1 MLNNNQ
7 LYIFCGSFHPL
18 HQHHLDI
25 ANHVEET
32 YKTNVLFEICKKPFD
47 KDELS
52 EGEINNRLN
61 QFRTICRDC
70 LVTDNTSYMQR
81 ARYKYDL
88 TNGGGTFQKRVFIV
102 GFDTILRVD
111 DPKYY
116 FNSDSEKKR
125 CINYMKRTSRFLVF
139 NRGDSDRS
147 KLSKEI
153 LEICDFE
160 DFKTNSI
167 SSTELRNKNN
177 VKITDLKED
186 PYYKT
191 TIENITFGK
200 CFIYN
205 NRLYKLIKDDNYYM
219 MTAYNG
225 VEFINFRW
233 GTVVYK
239 TNIEAWKDVK

>member
-1 MLNNNQ
+1 MNSPIYL
-7 LYIFCGSFHPL
+7 FAGSWNPL

-25 ANHVEET
+25 ANHVEKKYNT
-32 YKTNVLFEICKKPFD
+32 SIIFEMCKKPFD

-52 EGEINNRLN
+52 ETDIINRVN
-61 QFRTICRDC
+61 QFSTLCREC
-70 LVTDNTSYMQR
+70 LVTNNTSYTQR

-88 TNGGGTFQKRVFIV
+88 TDTVGAWRKRVFIV

-111 DPKYY
+111 NPKYY
-116 FNSDSEKKR
+116 FNSESEKSR
-125 CINYMKRTSRFLVF
+125 CIDYMKRTSRFLVF
-139 NRGDSDRS
+139 NRGDSDRN

-177 VKITDLKED
+177 VKITNLEEN
-186 PYYKT
+186 PRYKT
-191 TIENITFGK
+191 TIENILYGT

-205 NRLYKLIKDDNYYM
+205 NRLYKLIKSCSENPAIVI
-219 MTAYNG
+219 AYNG
-225 VEFINFRW
+225 IEFINFRW

-239 TNIEAWKDVK
+239 TDIKAWEVK